1 MRQMVVSTEEPAVQR
16 RRLRVE
22 LRTYRKRAGL
32 TQRDVA
38 KAMDWS
44 PSKLIR
50 MENGDVRIAPTD
62 LRVLLGHYGVSDPE
76 TVESLVDMAR
86 SSRRDTWGEFK
97 DVYTQP
103 WLTFLGYESSA
114 SVVRNYE
121 TLLVPGLLQ
130 TEEYALAWYR
140 ASGVDKE
147 AAERR
152 WEGRL
157 RRQELHDRD
166 NPPDMNF
173 VIDQAAVARQVG
185 GQGVLRRQLERLKSY
200 GQMKHITLQI
210 VPFTSGW
217 HEGLGE
223 SFVLLEFPSPDDD
236 DLLHIEDPGGGVTM
250 RDDTDQTSA
259 ALERFVSLEDFA
271 LPPEETL
278 ELLDHLIDESMP
290 RPTAVEP
297 QEAP

>member
-1 MRQMVVSTEEPAVQR
+1 MVSSTEEPAVQR

-22 LRTYRKRAGL
+22 LRTYRRRAGL

-62 LRVLLGHYGVSDPE
+62 LRVLLGHYGVADTD
-76 TVESLVDMAR
+76 TVETLVEMAR
-86 SSRRDTWGEFK
+86 SSRRDSWGEFK
-97 DVYTQP
+97 DVHTQP

-121 TLLVPGLLQ
+121 ALLVPGLLQ
-130 TEEYALAWYR
+130 TEEYALAGYR

-157 RRQELHDRD
+157 RRQELHERD

-200 GQMKHITLQI
+200 AQMKHITLQV
-210 VPFTSGW
+210 VPFTSGGY
-217 HEGLGE
+217 EGLGE
-223 SFVLLEFPSPDDD
+223 SFVLLEFPNAGDD
-236 DLLHIEDPGGGVTM
+236 DLLHIEDPRGGVTM

-259 ALERFVSLEDFA
+259 ALERFVGLEDFA
-271 LPPEETL
+271 LQPEETL
-278 ELLDHLIDESMP
+278 ELLDHLIDENMP
-290 RPTAVEP
+290 RPAAVEP
-297 QEAP
+297 QETP